1 VFAALCPFSFA
12 QQAVIVLR
20 LAQEGI
26 MLGYVIA
33 TKTSTANPTLT
44 EAIRQLRA
52 EGVVVAGA
60 CQVNDDPQDGS
71 PYHMDLHMIP
81 SGRVIRISQNLGA
94 LSSGCRLDPT
104 ALEEAVGLVEASLD
118 GAELLL
124 ANKFGKQEAEGRGF
138 RPVIGAAL
146 AAGIPVLLA
155 VRDETVPAFQ
165 AFTEGMGE
173 ELPNDPA
180 AVLEWARRTV
190 AELA

>member
-1 VFAALCPFSFA
+1 MFAALCPFSFA

-60 CQVNDDPQDGS
+60 CQINDDPQDGS

-81 SGRVIRISQNLGA
+81 SGRDPHQSEPWRVVVGVPFRPDRIGR
-94 LSSGCRLDPT
+94 GCR
-104 ALEEAVGLVEASLD
+104 
-118 GAELLL
+118 
-124 ANKFGKQEAEGRGF
+124 FG
-138 RPVIGAAL
+138 
-146 AAGIPVLLA
+146 
-155 VRDETVPAFQ
+155 
-165 AFTEGMGE
+165 
-173 ELPNDPA
+173 
-180 AVLEWARRTV
+180 
-190 AELA
+190 